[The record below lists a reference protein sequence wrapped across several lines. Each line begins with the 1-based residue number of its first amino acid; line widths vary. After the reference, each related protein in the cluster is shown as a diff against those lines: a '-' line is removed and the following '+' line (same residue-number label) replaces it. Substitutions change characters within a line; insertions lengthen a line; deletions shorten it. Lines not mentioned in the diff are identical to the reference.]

1 MDSTLRP
8 GDGTA
13 RPPGRRP
20 LCVWLRATRWRRTAG
35 PGSASTGDVSV
46 PRLLCCHSDAGST
59 ATGRQAPR
67 PRQLQQ
73 RWPRPL
79 PSPRLLCGEVS
90 TATSLPPSGAGGFG
104 FAASCWVSGVC
115 GCNVAMSGSRISRD
129 GCPFQSTRL
138 PRCQPRAVLS
148 PRPRSDTRSRGAR
161 VLRFLSFSAILGPL
175 HLHLNFRLS
184 LSTSTK

>member
-35 PGSASTGDVSV
+35 PGSASTGDVFV

-59 ATGRQAPR
+59 ATGWQAPR

-79 PSPRLLCGEVS
+79 PSPSLLCGEVS

-115 GCNVAMSGSRISRD
+115 GCNVEMSGYLPGRVSLPVYASA
-129 GCPFQSTRL
+129 PL
-138 PRCQPRAVLS
+138 PAPRCLVTATTQRHSEPEGPS
-148 PRPRSDTRSRGAR
+148 PTIS
-161 VLRFLSFSAILGPL
+161 FL
-175 HLHLNFRLS
+175 
-184 LSTSTK
+184 